1 MADQPLQPHERVDDE
16 DDLCTRD
23 RYDLIDDDFLN
34 NDEKW
39 TCCFPGECLMAG
51 EHMRS
56 ECHTVEM
63 VRQQFYQ

>member
-1 MADQPLQPHERVDDE
+1 MSEPIQPHESVESD
-16 DDLCTRD
+16 DDLCERD
-23 RYDLIDDDFLN
+23 RYDRIDEEFN
-34 NDEKW
+34 RDEDKW